1 MWKTEHRRVADR
13 RGLRYSSDLIDAE
26 WALLEPTIPP
36 AKRGGRP
43 RDVNVRE
50 VLNAIFYV
58 LSTGC
63 QWHRGSYLSALN
75 HASHAPPA
83 ERHAPQMTRGD
94 VQMPISL
101 GGPPYP
107 SDHMALTSNQTRKA
121 NHASVKAPPSAI
133 EVHREQVLPA
143 SGRSRLKLRHPALPM
158 AGFEVIGPR

>member
-1 MWKTEHRRVADR
+1 MWKTEHRRAADR

-26 WALLEPTIPP
+26 WVLLEPMIPP
-36 AKRGGRP
+36 AKRGGWP

-63 QWHRGSYLSALN
+63 QWHRGSHLSTLN
-75 HASHAPPA
+75 HASHAPPP

-107 SDHMALTSNQTRKA
+107 SDHMALTKA
-121 NHASVKAPPSAI
+121 NHASVKAPPSAM
-133 EVHREQVLPA
+133 
-143 SGRSRLKLRHPALPM
+143 K
-158 AGFEVIGPR
+158 